1 MPIRNKARLERT
13 QVGPSTD
20 KPAGDPFLLSETD
33 KPQQLLHRFRI
44 LSAASIVVI
53 LVLAGT
59 GIYRAFND
67 EMIRVAEQ
75 WSVYIGNTIYDQ
87 DRDIFLENPIPK
99 EKFDQIDARMKKFL
113 ISFDMYKIKAFAK
126 DKTIIYSTD
135 HKIVGKVEG
144 NNPNLDQTLAGKV
157 VAMLVHKDKVHDL
170 TERER
175 LKVDVVETY
184 VPVRADGVIV
194 GAFEVYID
202 ITPTRNRIKHATQ
215 AAILV
220 LAAVLVV
227 VFGLLYIPMRKG
239 TRGLKDAHEKLASLA
254 SIDGLTGIFN
264 RRFLLARVNEERDR
278 MMRGRRELKTGHM
291 SFAMADIDF
300 FKKVN
305 DVHGHLAGD
314 AVLREVSERLKKGLR
329 SYDVLGRYGGEE
341 FLVMLPNTDLAGA
354 LGVANRMHQAV
365 GARPIMCNGVPLT
378 VTVSI
383 GVADTRAPDEEI
395 THVINR
401 ADEALY
407 AAKDS
412 GRDRVCCAEPENPAP
427 V

>member
-1 MPIRNKARLERT
+1 MGT
-13 QVGPSTD
+13 STD
-20 KPAGDPFLLSETD
+20 KPVSDPFLLSETD
-33 KPQQLLHRFRI
+33 RPQQLLRRFRL
-44 LSAASIVVI
+44 LSVASIVVI

-99 EKFDQIDARMKKFL
+99 EKFKQIDARMKRFL
-113 ISFDMYKIKAFAK
+113 ISFDMFKIKAFAT

-135 HKIVGKVEG
+135 HKIVGKVEAA
-144 NNPNLDQTLAGKV
+144 NANLAQVLAGGKV
-157 VAMLVHKDKVHDL
+157 VSMLVHKDKVHDL

-175 LKVDVVETY
+175 FKVDVVETY

-220 LAAVLVV
+220 LAIVLVV

-239 TRGLKDAHEKLASLA
+239 TRSLKVAHEKLANLA

-264 RRFLLARVNEERDR
+264 RRFLLSRVKEERDR
-278 MMRGRRELKTGHM
+278 MIRGRRELIAGHM
-291 SFAMADIDF
+291 SFVMADIDF

-314 AVLREVSERLKKGLR
+314 AVLREVSDRLKKGLR

-341 FLVMLPNTDLAGA
+341 FLVMLPNTDLTGA
-354 LGVANRMHQAV
+354 LVVANRMHQAV
-365 GARPIMCNGVPLT
+365 GAEPILCNGVPLT

-383 GVADTRAPDEEI
+383 GVADTRAADEEI
-395 THVINR
+395 NHVINR

-407 AAKDS
+407 VAKDT
-412 GRDRVCCAEPENPAP
+412 GRNRVCCAEPEHPAP
-427 V
+427 SSTS